1 MFVSAM
7 ENDKII
13 SYANAYMALANA
25 VHSTSQLKLIS
36 RDILMN
42 LSYEDLSGIKIISL
56 TNLLTA
62 AESNK
67 IALHK
72 AIGDR
77 SGMGVV
83 VSPKLYSLTM
93 SEHTNLLMYLE
104 IRHGTRMFGIC
115 ECSTGCY
122 ASRIF
127 HGTVTCQEIIEKIML
142 LNRIVIPDLAFVIRS
157 KLLA

>member
-1 MFVSAM
+1 M
-7 ENDKII
+7 ENDKLI
-13 SYANAYMALANA
+13 SYANAYMALKNN
-25 VHSTSQLKLIS
+25 VYSTSQLRLIS

-62 AESNK
+62 AESGK
-67 IALHK
+67 ITLYK
-72 AIGDR
+72 AIGTR

-83 VSPKLYSLTM
+83 VSPKLYSLIM
-93 SEHTNLLMYLE
+93 REHTNLLMFLE
-104 IRHGTRMFGIC
+104 IRHKTRMLGIC

-122 ASRIF
+122 ASRLF
-127 HGTVTCQEIIEKIML
+127 RGTVTCQEIIEKIIL
-142 LNRIVIPDLAFVIRS
+142 LNRIVTPYLAFVIRS